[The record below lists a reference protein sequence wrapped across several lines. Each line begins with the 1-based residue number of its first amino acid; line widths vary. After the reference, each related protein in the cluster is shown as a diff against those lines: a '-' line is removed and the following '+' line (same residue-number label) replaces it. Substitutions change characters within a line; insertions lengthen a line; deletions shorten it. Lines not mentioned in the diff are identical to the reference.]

1 MIISTWVSR
10 AFALTGFLLCACAP
24 MNEPPIASN
33 EKINVSI
40 LAFNDLH
47 GHLEPPSLSVRERID
62 GSLTEVPAGG
72 AAFLAA
78 AIQHHKKLNPMHA
91 VVSAGDM
98 IGATPLISALFLDEP
113 TIEAVNAMG
122 IDFNAVGNH
131 EFDKGTPELMRM
143 RQGGCEKLTRLG
155 RAKSIANFQGPTLN
169 SWLRM

>member
-1 MIISTWVSR
+1 
-10 AFALTGFLLCACAP
+10 
-24 MNEPPIASN
+24 MNELPTASN

-62 GSLTEVPAGG
+62 GNLTEVPVGG
-72 AAFLAA
+72 AAYLAA
-78 AIQHHKKLNPMHA
+78 AIQHHKKLNPLHA

-131 EFDKGTPELMRM
+131 EFDI
-143 RQGGCEKLTRLG
+143 KLD
-155 RAKSIANFQGPTLN
+155 AQ
-169 SWLRM
+169 

>member
-1 MIISTWVSR
+1 MSLTALISRVF
-10 AFALTGFLLCACAP
+10 AFTGILLCACAP
-24 MNEPPIASN
+24 MNELPTASN

-62 GSLTEVPAGG
+62 GNLTEVPVGG
-72 AAFLAA
+72 AAYLAA
-78 AIQHHKKLNPMHA
+78 AIQHHKKLNPLHA

-131 EFDKGTPELMRM
+131 EFDKGTPELVRM
-143 RQGGCEKLTRLG
+143 RRGGCEK
-155 RAKSIANFQGPTLN
+155 
-169 SWLRM
+169 